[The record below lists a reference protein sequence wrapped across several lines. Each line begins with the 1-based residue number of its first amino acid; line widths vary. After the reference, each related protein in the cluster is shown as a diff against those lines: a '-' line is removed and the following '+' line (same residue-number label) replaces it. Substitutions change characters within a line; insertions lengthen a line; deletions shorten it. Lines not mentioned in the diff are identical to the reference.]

1 MRLKSGKHRLDL
13 YLDEKADARLIEY
26 LQPFVDSRRLN
37 EELRRLLYAA
47 MDGRSVASTPR
58 YVPPMQQAQPFQ
70 ASSAEQP
77 AATQSSNVKSKLKR
91 AFGTAD

>member
-58 YVPPMQQAQPFQ
+58 YVPPIQAQVQPT
-70 ASSAEQP
+70 SSASGVDL
-77 AATQSSNVKSKLKR
+77 AASNASVKSKLKR
-91 AFGTAD
+91 AFGSAD